1 LAGRRGAVNPA
12 RADPEAGLR
21 VGRKGSAARPR
32 IVVGQGSTTG
42 GSTVVSWWRYLG
54 CLIGFGF
61 GVMWMTEGLGAAVLT
76 LLCAAL
82 GCGFAL
88 AVEHERAGLR
98 RLRPATQA
106 RPAEDEPLLR
116 DELELEHYERY
127 DEEVAVPERAPVGA
141 EVEYGWPVPKEG

>member
-1 LAGRRGAVNPA
+1 M
-12 RADPEAGLR
+12 
-21 VGRKGSAARPR
+21 
-32 IVVGQGSTTG
+32 
-42 GSTVVSWWRYLG
+42 VSWWRYLG

-76 LLCAAL
+76 LLCAGL

-88 AVEHERAGLR
+88 AVEHERAGLG

-116 DELELEHYERY
+116 DELELGDYERY
-127 DEEVAVPERAPVGA
+127 DEEVAVAERTPAGSGS